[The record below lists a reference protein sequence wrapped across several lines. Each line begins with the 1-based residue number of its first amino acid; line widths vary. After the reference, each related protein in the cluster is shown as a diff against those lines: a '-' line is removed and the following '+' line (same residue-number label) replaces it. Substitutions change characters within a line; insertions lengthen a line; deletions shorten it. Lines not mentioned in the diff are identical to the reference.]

1 MAMAREFA
9 KFKIYFEKVSNFKI
23 LTLGFYKFL

>member
-9 KFKIYFEKVSNFKI
+9 KFKIYFEKVRNFKI
-23 LTLGFYKFL
+23 LTLGF